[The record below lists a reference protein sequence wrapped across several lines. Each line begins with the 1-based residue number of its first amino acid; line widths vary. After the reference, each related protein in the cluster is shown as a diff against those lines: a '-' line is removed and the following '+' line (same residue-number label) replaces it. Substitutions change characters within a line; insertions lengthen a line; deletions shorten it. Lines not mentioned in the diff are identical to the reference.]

1 VGRFGIKESTGGVGL
16 DTLLWDDRFELRQD
30 LFAFSEAPIPRYRVF
45 LGYEFLHRL
54 WVLGG
59 VDDVLS
65 NDRRDYFLG
74 LQLRFDDRDLK
85 NIMPFAGAL

>member
-1 VGRFGIKESTGGVGL
+1 VWL
-16 DTLLWDDRFELRQD
+16 
-30 LFAFSEAPIPRYRVF
+30 
-45 LGYEFLHRL
+45 
-54 WVLGG
+54 LGG

-85 NIMPFAGAL
+85 NILPFAGGGL